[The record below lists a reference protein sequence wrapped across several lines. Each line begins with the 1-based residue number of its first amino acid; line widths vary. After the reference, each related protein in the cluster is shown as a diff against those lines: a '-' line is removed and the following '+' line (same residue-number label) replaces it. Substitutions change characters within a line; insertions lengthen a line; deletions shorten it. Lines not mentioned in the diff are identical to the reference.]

1 MQPLDSP
8 HYLDPLDLLRR
19 FIPTPLKAFYDIGTV
34 RVTLETNDIALLPTR
49 PLPTCLHVP
58 GQQRLQWRLVR
69 DWDWPGP
76 LEAPIFLTSGALMI
90 VAMGPACLLG
100 VDHQKRELLGFIGAA
115 IDQRTHQ
122 EVVIPLLCRLSKE
135 MLSRDA
141 SSDFGAHG
149 ARLQRND

>member
-1 MQPLDSP
+1 MQPPDSP
-8 HYLDPLDLLRR
+8 DYLDPLDLLRR

-34 RVTLETNDIALLPTR
+34 RVTLETNDMALLPTR
-49 PLPTCLHVP
+49 PLPACLHVP
-58 GQQRLQWRLVR
+58 GEQRLQWRLVR
-69 DWDWPGP
+69 DWDWLGP

-122 EVVIPLLCRLSKE
+122 EVLIPLLCRLSKE
-135 MLSRDA
+135 MFSADA
-141 SSDFGAHG
+141 SGTFEGHG
-149 ARLQRND
+149 ARLPRND